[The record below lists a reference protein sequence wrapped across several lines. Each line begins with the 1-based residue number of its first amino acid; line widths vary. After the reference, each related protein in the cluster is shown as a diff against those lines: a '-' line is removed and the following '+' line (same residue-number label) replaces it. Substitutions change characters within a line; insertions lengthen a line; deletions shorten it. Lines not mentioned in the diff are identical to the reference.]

1 MAKDNNSLEGPS
13 SSSSSSSRRSSTSN
27 RNAPYDPNNSFVRK
41 VATKVSDLMPQN
53 SWISKWF
60 NNSHDE
66 EELQASEDNDQYQDK
81 LSQPPPSK
89 RPCIRMDV
97 THPPGTFSI
106 KRTNR
111 NLAKAEKESK
121 EQQSNHNDT
130 AQDFLEPSTA
140 GQRLHNFV
148 SSTPAFPISK
158 THKIPD
164 TRPTLNILMSE
175 RSNGTAN
182 GTDNNSESGESTSGC
197 SSLIPQNKEA
207 PSNISHFS
215 SSFGSKRRYID
226 EKLSFT
232 NHLQSSRSL
241 FLDSSTRETLSSR
254 QPSFNAGLAT
264 SNALERSSS
273 LTSPFYMG
281 NTMFGGAN
289 AANLYR
295 RSNSTLSDS
304 LNLQAP
310 KRTSVQVKPSEN
322 KSEMDSSVM
331 SHTARK
337 ILETLEQFSS
347 PLTDAKKMP
356 VRNIMSPSVSRKRA
370 REEETSTPKIGL
382 RHLTREL
389 NVPTVPDI
397 LRLRRKQRL
406 QNTTANAR
414 KIMNARSNSGLL
426 PATQEYHLR
435 IDEEVEE
442 EKEMPQ
448 RNLLKAKKK
457 SKLDEEETVEAVN
470 LPSVALPITNLP
482 RFDFALPQST
492 KPSTP
497 SAPAKSLEPVTI
509 AKPSTPQNRLQNK
522 DDSFQFASPIKFNEN
537 AKNLET
543 INDFTF
549 SKPITPSKMTSG
561 NVSMNESHELS
572 RTLSVESNDTMN
584 RTSSFPNFMWTA
596 PTSTTIK
603 MKEKDSKF
611 EEKKSSPMPKVAS
624 ELKKGAS
631 VMDYF
636 AQKPVVVEEDTDRWE
651 CNECL
656 IKNSGKSTNCTSC
669 KSPRHRQDSSDDI
682 EIIDGSDDDD
692 IQEIPMKKKK
702 SSEVSKPTYKSRP
715 SINQI
720 NSKLPPMK
728 DTFMAKDKQQPF
740 SNSLSSVTPNKVGMP
755 VSNSPLFNALKS
767 QKPTWE
773 CPCCMVRNPESA
785 STCPCCNTAKPGS
798 FLVSPSRTKTTTETV
813 SNNVTNKG
821 SGFGDMFKKPEGTWT
836 CDTCMVPNKANDVT
850 CAACQTPKPGAAP
863 ASNTTSMP
871 TIKSSFGDQFKKP
884 EGTWTCDTCM
894 VPNKPDVSK
903 CISCETP
910 KPGSSTSKSNLQF
923 KCDMPANAGS
933 FKFGVDK
940 ADASPGKASS
950 TLPKTNG
957 FSFGNTSNTP
967 APATGFSFGIPST
980 KKDETPATVQFGI
993 KPANDKEAEKSNTTG
1008 GFSFGAQ
1015 KSDALKPAES
1025 GFVFGAT
1032 SSTEKKE
1039 EKTDSTTMVKP
1050 ASTGFSFGTSTPA
1063 AVPAVSLSND
1073 TSANKETPSSTQS
1086 TTLPTAN
1093 FMFNPSKST
1102 TLTVTPKE
1110 NETTKSTEAKEEPAK
1125 PVLNF
1130 GGPTTTDSP
1139 KPAMPQF
1146 SFGSNAKNEN
1156 NTSTA
1161 SFNFSA
1167 QPKPSETGFGG
1178 IKPFSFGQSAE
1189 KATPQNETK
1198 TPTLTFG
1205 NAGATAATPN
1215 FSASTSK
1222 ESLPSLFG
1230 NATPA
1235 ASSTEN
1241 KQPMF
1246 GSTEN
1251 KTIPS
1256 FGSTP
1261 SQQESKLPAF
1271 GSTSDKPASG
1281 GFAATFN
1288 AQPSTT
1294 PSLFG
1299 NANPLNTTVS
1309 AAPSFGATNTSTTTG
1324 MFGGPAKPADTSAP
1338 TPGLFTFGQSS
1349 AQAPSA
1355 SFNFSAGSNTKPSA
1369 PSTESKN
1376 LFTFGASSNIPVGN
1390 GFGSTT
1396 TPANSFGT
1404 PAATPSFSFNAPAK
1418 TDGFGQTPAQ
1428 NSLFSG
1434 AAATNSFS
1442 SPAPA
1447 STGFNFGGAS
1457 APAANSG
1464 FNFGGSSAP
1473 SSGGFN
1479 FNAPGSTGGPIA
1491 FDPNAQPTFN
1501 FTAGSGGAPPAFNAQ
1516 PARKIKKAVRRISRQ

>member
-1 MAKDNNSLEGPS
+1 MSNHQQMSVEEAVEPPSDLAQALNPVVNQDEEAAEPPSDLTQAQALALNASANKDEEVLQNNFVYFWNFPRFVETLYFYNALQNVVFFHEINEIRSE
-13 SSSSSSSRRSSTSN
+13 SRKTEKRCAPRASRANVNAGAPHATS
-27 RNAPYDPNNSFVRK
+27 RISFTADCERVENTKRRRRACAAAVTARVEVSCIRVNIVFEQWPRTTIASRVRRRPRRVDDRRPTIGMHPTIPITKLSKMVNTMHCYFSRLSEK
-41 VATKVSDLMPQN
+41 VATKVSDLIPQN

-130 AQDFLEPSTA
+130 
-140 GQRLHNFV
+140 
-148 SSTPAFPISK
+148 
-158 THKIPD
+158 
-164 TRPTLNILMSE
+164 
-175 RSNGTAN
+175 
-182 GTDNNSESGESTSGC
+182 
-197 SSLIPQNKEA
+197 
-207 PSNISHFS
+207 
-215 SSFGSKRRYID
+215 
-226 EKLSFT
+226 
-232 NHLQSSRSL
+232 
-241 FLDSSTRETLSSR
+241 
-254 QPSFNAGLAT
+254 
-264 SNALERSSS
+264 
-273 LTSPFYMG
+273 
-281 NTMFGGAN
+281 
-289 AANLYR
+289 
-295 RSNSTLSDS
+295 
-304 LNLQAP
+304 NLQAP

-497 SAPAKSLEPVTI
+497 SAPAKSLEPATVY
-509 AKPSTPQNRLQNK
+509 KPSTPQNRLQNK

-603 MKEKDSKF
+603 MKEKDNRF

-682 EIIDGSDDDD
+682 EIIDGSDDD
-692 IQEIPMKKKK
+692 
-702 SSEVSKPTYKSRP
+702 
-715 SINQI
+715 
-720 NSKLPPMK
+720 
-728 DTFMAKDKQQPF
+728 
-740 SNSLSSVTPNKVGMP
+740 
-755 VSNSPLFNALKS
+755 
-767 QKPTWE
+767 
-773 CPCCMVRNPESA
+773 
-785 STCPCCNTAKPGS
+785 
-798 FLVSPSRTKTTTETV
+798 
-813 SNNVTNKG
+813 G
-821 SGFGDMFKKPEGTWT
+821 SGFGDMFKKPEGTWN

-950 TLPKTNG
+950 ALPKTNG
-957 FSFGNTSNTP
+957 FSFGNTSSTP

-980 KKDETPATVQFGI
+980 KKDETPDTVQFGI

-1008 GFSFGAQ
+1008 GFSFGAP
-1015 KSDALKPAES
+1015 KSDAPKPAES

-1039 EKTDSTTMVKP
+1039 EKTDSTTTVKP

-1073 TSANKETPSSTQS
+1073 TSANKETPPSTQS

-1093 FMFNPSKST
+1093 FMFNPPKST
-1102 TLTVTPKE
+1102 TLSVTLKE
-1110 NETTKSTEAKEEPAK
+1110 NETTKSIEAKEEPAK

-1146 SFGSNAKNEN
+1146 SFDSNAKNEN

-1189 KATPQNETK
+1189 KTTPQNETK

-1215 FSASTSK
+1215 FSAPTSK

-1235 ASSTEN
+1235 ASSTET

-1261 SQQESKLPAF
+1261 SQPESKLPAF

-1309 AAPSFGATNTSTTTG
+1309 AAPSFGSTNTSTTTG

-1338 TPGLFTFGQSS
+1338 TPALVPRQLHHHSHLTRQLKPTDLVKLLPKILCS
-1349 AQAPSA
+1349 AAQQLQILSLARLQQALA
-1355 SFNFSAGSNTKPSA
+1355 SI
-1369 PSTESKN
+1369 
-1376 LFTFGASSNIPVGN
+1376 LV
-1390 GFGSTT
+1390 
-1396 TPANSFGT
+1396 
-1404 PAATPSFSFNAPAK
+1404 APAHQQ
-1418 TDGFGQTPAQ
+1418 QTAV
-1428 NSLFSG
+1428 
-1434 AAATNSFS
+1434 
-1442 SPAPA
+1442 
-1447 STGFNFGGAS
+1447 STS
-1457 APAANSG
+1457 
-1464 FNFGGSSAP
+1464 
-1473 SSGGFN
+1473 
-1479 FNAPGSTGGPIA
+1479 
-1491 FDPNAQPTFN
+1491 
-1501 FTAGSGGAPPAFNAQ
+1501 
-1516 PARKIKKAVRRISRQ
+1516 VVYVYLY